1 MIVRNNQGKIVGQLE
16 HLRDNNGNTVETNT
30 MYDSRERP
38 VVQQITVRDTHGHVE
53 SRTIL
58 NGKLLP

>member
-1 MIVRNNQGKIVGQLE
+1 MLVRDNQGKVVGQLE
-16 HLRDNNGNTVETNT
+16 HFRDANGNTYDTNT
-30 MYDSRERP
+30 IYSNERP
-38 VVQQITVRDTHGHVE
+38 VVQLVSIRDNQGHIE